1 MLLFFSEVM
10 SYFNA
15 ATSVS
20 SKQKISIGDAT
31 RILNEHPLHAD
42 YIAFKQHIGSL
53 MLPTQESSI
62 FC

>member
-15 ATSVS
+15 ARF

-31 RILNEHPLHAD
+31 RILNEHYLYAC
-42 YIAFKQHIGSL
+42 L
-53 MLPTQESSI
+53 R
-62 FC
+62 